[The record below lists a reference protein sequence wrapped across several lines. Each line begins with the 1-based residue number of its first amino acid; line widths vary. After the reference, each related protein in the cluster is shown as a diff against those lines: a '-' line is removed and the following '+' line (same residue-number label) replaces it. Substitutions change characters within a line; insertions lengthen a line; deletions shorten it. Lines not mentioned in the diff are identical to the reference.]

1 MSFTKVSIF
10 SVATTMLLASSATSA
25 FAPQLPSSQLMKP
38 PASVTSMTGPLFL
51 AGFGSSKSN
60 GKGKA
65 KGKSKSTD
73 GKLKPKQQWD
83 RYLDMKRSQKK
94 AVAVRIE
101 GTEEW
106 IEVGKVKSNEDMYTE
121 LAVARQ
127 RALIAEVSTHYFTL
141 GDCKFYYFAKTDDAN
156 LPTGSISTPNDSFPS
171 RYQTKICWNGDI
183 KIMKMMSGYWWRS
196 PYSMETFQRIWR
208 RSSVLKGLLIQPL
221 ASIACTMADKS
232 RPTSERD
239 AKRRKERRGSDES

>member
-65 KGKSKSTD
+65 KGKSKATD

-127 RALIAEVSTHYFTL
+127 RALIAEVSTHYFTPGGCSTTSQRL
-141 GDCKFYYFAKTDDAN
+141 TMPIS
-156 LPTGSISTPNDSFPS
+156 LLRTRSLSTPNDSFPS
-171 RYQTKICWNGDI
+171 RFQTKICWNGDI
-183 KIMKMMSGYWWRS
+183 KIMKMMSGYW
-196 PYSMETFQRIWR
+196 
-208 RSSVLKGLLIQPL
+208 
-221 ASIACTMADKS
+221 
-232 RPTSERD
+232 
-239 AKRRKERRGSDES
+239 